1 MSKQASKTLIGGFV
15 VGAVVLAVIGVLIFG
30 SGRFFSE
37 RGESILY
44 FDESVQGL
52 NVGAP
57 VMFKGVKVG
66 SVTDI
71 KSVINPEDLS
81 VVVPVLIETDPVRF
95 SLTGGATGLAFTE
108 AEREEITEG
117 LIERGLRAQLVSQS
131 MVTGQLMVALDFY
144 PDTPANFVGDGTIHE
159 IPTVPSTRQE
169 LSSALNRLNLEELAA
184 KLSSTLSGIERTVNS
199 PEIPETIRNVNG
211 AVTDIR
217 KLVQNVDSRIEPLTT
232 TIEQTIQDYGK
243 VAQDARGLIKPVG
256 SSVDETLEEIKGLVS
271 NLNGVVKKIDAAAEP
286 LPETLAHIRRIS
298 RDLNELVS
306 SQRPNLQRTI
316 ENFSVTSQ
324 NIRDLSE
331 QAKQDPSSVFFGG
344 PPPKRKRGQ

>member
-30 SGRFFSE
+30 SGRFFSQ

-66 SVTDI
+66 SVTDV

-81 VVVPVLIETDPVRF
+81 VVVPVLLETDPGRF
-95 SLTGGATGLAFTE
+95 TVTGGVTGLAFTE
-108 AEREEITEG
+108 AEREEITQG
-117 LIERGLRAQLVSQS
+117 LIEHGLRAQLVSQS
-131 MVTGQLMVALDFY
+131 MVTGQLMVALDFF
-144 PDTPANFVGDGTIHE
+144 PDTPANFVGDGSVPE

-271 NLNGVVKKIDAAAEP
+271 NLNAVVKKIDVAAEP

-298 RDLNELVS
+298 RNLDELVS

-316 ENFSVTSQ
+316 ENLSVTSQ
-324 NIRDLSE
+324 NVRDLSE

-344 PPPKRKRGQ
+344 PPPKRKRGK

>member
-30 SGRFFSE
+30 SGKFFSE
-37 RGESILY
+37 RSEWVLY
-44 FDESVQGL
+44 FDESVKGL

-57 VMFKGVKVG
+57 VLFRGVKIG
-66 SVTDI
+66 SVTKI
-71 KSVINPEDLS
+71 QVLFNREDLS
-81 VVVPVLIETDPVRF
+81 IQMPVFVETDPRSF
-95 SLTGGATGLAFTE
+95 TATGETTGLAYTA
-108 AEREEITEG
+108 AERRKNVEG
-117 LIERGLRAQLVSQS
+117 LIERGLRAQLASQS

-144 PDTPANFVGDGTIHE
+144 PDTPARFVGNGSVSEVPTI
-159 IPTVPSTRQE
+159 PSTRQE
-169 LSSALNRLNLEELAA
+169 VSSALEKLNLQELAA

-199 PEIPETIRNVNG
+199 PEIREAIQNVNG

-217 KLVQNVDSRIEPLTT
+217 TLVQNVDSRIEPLTT
-232 TIEQTIQDYGK
+232 TIEKTIQGFDK
-243 VAQDARGLIKPVG
+243 VAQDANGLIKPVG
-256 SSVDETLEEIKGLVS
+256 SGVDKTLKGIQGLVS

-286 LPETLAHIRRIS
+286 LPETLAYIGRIS

-324 NIRDLSE
+324 NVRDLSE
-331 QAKQDPSSVFFGG
+331 QAKQDPSSIFFGG
-344 PPPKRKRGQ
+344 PPPKRK

>member
-30 SGRFFSE
+30 SGKFFSE
-37 RGESILY
+37 RSEWVLY
-44 FDESVQGL
+44 FDESVKGL

-57 VMFKGVKVG
+57 VLFRGVKIG
-66 SVTDI
+66 SVTKI
-71 KSVINPEDLS
+71 QVLFNREDLS
-81 VVVPVLIETDPVRF
+81 IQMPVFVETDPRSF
-95 SLTGGATGLAFTE
+95 TATGETTGLAYTA
-108 AEREEITEG
+108 AERRKNVEG
-117 LIERGLRAQLVSQS
+117 LIERGLRAQLATQS

-144 PDTPANFVGDGTIHE
+144 PDTPARFVGNGSVSEVPTI
-159 IPTVPSTRQE
+159 PSTRQE
-169 LSSALNRLNLEELAA
+169 VSSALEKLNLQELAA

-199 PEIPETIRNVNG
+199 PEIREAIQNVNG

-217 KLVQNVDSRIEPLTT
+217 TLVQNVDSRIEPLTT
-232 TIEQTIQDYGK
+232 TIEKTIQGFDK
-243 VAQDARGLIKPVG
+243 VAQDANGLIKPVG
-256 SSVDETLEEIKGLVS
+256 SGVDKTLKGIQGLVS

-286 LPETLAHIRRIS
+286 LPETLAYIGRIS

-324 NIRDLSE
+324 NVRDLSE
-331 QAKQDPSSVFFGG
+331 QAKQDPSSIFFGG
-344 PPPKRKRGQ
+344 PPPKRK